1 MIMSRRAFMGAA
13 GTAAALV
20 AGAQDG
26 ARTSALKLRACVI
39 GDTQHGGYGHS
50 LHLVWGYRDDIEV
63 VGLADPDEAGR
74 AKHAAEAKALR
85 PYADW
90 REMLE
95 TEKPD
100 LVAVGPRWT
109 TNHREYV
116 LAAAEI
122 GAHGLLEKPA
132 ATDLSDAD
140 EMVAAVE
147 KERLAWGIAFNFRVT
162 PVVEYVRRMVME
174 EGLVGEV
181 LELRGRGKEDQ
192 RAGGEDLLVLG
203 VHIFDAMRYFV
214 GDAAWCSADITV
226 DGRPAAP
233 GDVKEATEPL
243 GPIVGDRIN
252 AMFGFGKGITGYF
265 ATTRNADGNG
275 GRWGLDIHGSKGV
288 VTLRMNGAVVAGLLE
303 SPAWA
308 PKGGAPLEWKPVPG
322 CPEDTLTPKPAMRYS
337 PIIDDL
343 LVAAREGRRPRVSLH
358 DGRQAQEMVQAIYE
372 SHVQGRKVSLPLEE
386 RAHPLK
392 SWNAQA

>member
-1 MIMSRRAFMGAA
+1 MLMSRRLFLGAA
-13 GTAAALV
+13 AGSAASLG
-20 AGAQDG
+20 AGAQEG
-26 ARTSALKLRACVI
+26 RKLRACVI

-63 VGLADPDEAGR
+63 VALADPDEAGR
-74 AKHAAEAKALR
+74 AKNAAQAKAMR
-85 PYADW
+85 QYADW

-100 LVAVGPRWT
+100 LVAAGPRWT
-109 TNHREYV
+109 TRHREYV

-122 GAHGLLEKPA
+122 GVHGLLEKPL
-132 ATDLSDAD
+132 ATDLAEAD
-140 EMVAAVE
+140 EMVEAVE
-147 KERLAWGIAFNFRVT
+147 KKRLAWGIAFNFRVT
-162 PVVEYVRRMVME
+162 PVVEHVRRMVME
-174 EGLVGEV
+174 EGLIGDV
-181 LELRGRGKEDQ
+181 LELRGRGKEDH

-203 VHIFDAMRYFV
+203 VHIFDAMRYFL
-214 GDAAWCSADITV
+214 GDAAWCTADITV

-233 GDVKEATEPL
+233 GDVKEATEPV

-265 ATTRNADGNG
+265 ATTRNPDGNG

-288 VTLRMNGAVVAGLLE
+288 VTLRMNGAVVAGLLD

-308 PKGGAPLEWKPVPG
+308 PKGVAPKGAPLEWEPVPG
-322 CPEDTLTPKPAMRYS
+322 CPEDTLTPKPEMRYS
-337 PIIDDL
+337 PIIDDV
-343 LVAAREGRRPRVSLH
+343 LVAVREGRRPSVSLH
-358 DGRQAQEMVQAIYE
+358 DGRQAQEMVQAVYE
-372 SHVQGRKVSLPLEE
+372 SYVQDRRVALPLAE

-392 SWNAQA
+392 RWS

>member
-1 MIMSRRAFMGAA
+1 MSRRLFLGAA
-13 GTAAALV
+13 
-20 AGAQDG
+20 AGAAVSLG
-26 ARTSALKLRACVI
+26 AEGQGKLRACII
-39 GDTQHGGYGHS
+39 GDTKNGGYGHS

-63 VGLADPDEAGR
+63 VALADPDEAGR
-74 AKHAAEAKALR
+74 VKHSEEAKAQR
-85 PYADW
+85 QYADW

-95 TEKPD
+95 KEKPD

-140 EMVAAVE
+140 EMVAATE

-181 LELRGRGKEDQ
+181 IELRGRGKEDH
-192 RAGGEDLLVLG
+192 RAGGEDLVVLG

-214 GDAAWCSADITV
+214 GDAAWCSSDITV

-233 GDVKEATEPL
+233 ADVKEATEPL
-243 GPIVGDRIN
+243 GPIVGDRIH

-265 ATTRNADGNG
+265 ATTRNAHGNG

-288 VTLRMNGAVVAGLLE
+288 VTLRMNGSVVAGLLE

-308 PKGGAPLEWKPVPG
+308 PKAGGPLEWEPVPG

-337 PIIDDL
+337 PIIDDM

-358 DGRQAQEMVQAIYE
+358 DGRQAQEMVQAVYE
-372 SHVQGRKVSLPLEE
+372 SYVQGRRVALPLEE
-386 RAHPLK
+386 RMHPLK

>member
-1 MIMSRRAFMGAA
+1 MLMSRRLFLGAA
-13 GTAAALV
+13 AGAAAV
-20 AGAQDG
+20 SVGAGQG
-26 ARTSALKLRACVI
+26 KLRACVI

-50 LHLVWGYRDDIEV
+50 LHLVWGYRGDVEV
-63 VGLADPDEAGR
+63 VALADPDDAGR
-74 AKHAAEAKALR
+74 AKAAAQAAAR
-85 PYADW
+85 RQYADW

-95 TEKPD
+95 KEKPD

-122 GAHGLLEKPA
+122 GAHGLLEKPVA
-132 ATDLSDAD
+132 ADLSEAD

-147 KERLAWGIAFNFRVT
+147 KKGLAWGIAFNFRVT

-174 EGLVGEV
+174 EGLIGEV

-233 GDVKEATEPL
+233 ADVKEATEPL
-243 GPIVGDRIN
+243 GPIAGDRIN
-252 AMFGFGKGITGYF
+252 AMFGFSKSITGYF

-288 VTLRMNGAVVAGLLE
+288 VTLRMNGAVVAGLLP

-308 PKGGAPLEWKPVPG
+308 PKGEPLKWEPVPE

-337 PIIDDL
+337 PIVDDM

-358 DGRQAQEMVQAIYE
+358 DGRQAQEMVQAVYE
-372 SHVQGRKVSLPLEE
+372 SYVQGRKVALPLAE
-386 RAHPLK
+386 RTHPLK
-392 SWNAQA
+392 KKPF